1 MKVFLYEI
9 KRYMLD
15 TTDNVETV
23 ATDLVDVP
31 QDVLDRHEKAMLEF
45 EAVQR
50 ILKLYRNGYEG

>member
-15 TTDNVETV
+15 TDTNTDMLSTGL
-23 ATDLVDVP
+23 ADIP
-31 QDVLDRHEKAMLEF
+31 QDVLERHEKAMLEF

-50 ILKLYRNGYEG
+50 ILRMYKNES

>member
-15 TTDNVETV
+15 TDVNTDFISTGVVE
-23 ATDLVDVP
+23 VP
-31 QDVLDRHEKAMLEF
+31 QDVLDRHEKAMTEF

-50 ILKLYRNGYEG
+50 ILKLYRNKDES

>member
-31 QDVLDRHEKAMLEF
+31 QDVLERHEKAMLEF
-45 EAVQR
+45 EVVQR
-50 ILKLYRNGYEG
+50 ILKLYRNEYEG

>member
-1 MKVFLYEI
+1 MKVFLYEV

-31 QDVLDRHEKAMLEF
+31 QDVLERHEKAMLEF

-50 ILKLYRNGYEG
+50 ILKLYRNEYEG

>member
-15 TTDNVETV
+15 TDTNTDYISSG
-23 ATDLVDVP
+23 LVDVP
-31 QDVLDRHEKAMLEF
+31 QDVLERHEKAMLEF

-50 ILKLYRNGYEG
+50 ILKLYRNEYEG

>member
-23 ATDLVDVP
+23 ATDLIDVP
-31 QDVLDRHEKAMLEF
+31 QDVLERHEKAMLEF

-50 ILKLYRNGYEG
+50 ILRMYRNEYEG

>member
-31 QDVLDRHEKAMLEF
+31 QDVLERHEKAMLEF

-50 ILKLYRNGYEG
+50 ILRMYKNES

>member
-1 MKVFLYEI
+1 MKIFLYEI

-31 QDVLDRHEKAMLEF
+31 QDVLERHEKAMLEF

-50 ILKLYRNGYEG
+50 ILRMYKNES

>member
-1 MKVFLYEI
+1 
-9 KRYMLD
+9 MLD

-31 QDVLDRHEKAMLEF
+31 KDVLERHEKAMLEF

-50 ILKLYRNGYEG
+50 ILRMYKNES

>member
-31 QDVLDRHEKAMLEF
+31 QDVLERHEKAMLEF

-50 ILKLYRNGYEG
+50 ILKLYRNEYEG

>member
-1 MKVFLYEI
+1 MKIFLYEI

-23 ATDLVDVP
+23 ATDFVDVP
-31 QDVLDRHEKAMLEF
+31 QDVLERHEKAMLEF

-50 ILKLYRNGYEG
+50 ILKLYRNEYEG